1 MTCKYIYNGE
11 ELSYQELLEKLHSK
25 LLKIVDKN
33 SLGIYLQQL
42 KLSKVSE
49 RVFDLE
55 IVVKGMVASALVDAN
70 LPQRYSNMKITYAD
84 KSSKLINYEGH
95 PGYWKTQARM
105 CLK

>member
-1 MTCKYIYNGE
+1 MRK
-11 ELSYQELLEKLHSK
+11 ELLEKLHSK
-25 LLKIVDKN
+25 LLKVVDKN

-49 RVFDLE
+49 KVFDLE

-70 LPQRYSNMKITYAD
+70 LPQRYSNMKITYDD

-95 PGYWKTQARM
+95 PGYWKTSARM

>member
-1 MTCKYIYNGE
+1 MRK
-11 ELSYQELLEKLHSK
+11 ELLEKLHSK
-25 LLKIVDKN
+25 LLKVVDKN

-49 RVFDLE
+49 KVFDLE

-70 LPQRYSNMKITYAD
+70 LPQRYSNMKITYDD
-84 KSSKLINYEGH
+84 KSSKLINYEGY

>member
-1 MTCKYIYNGE
+1 MRK
-11 ELSYQELLEKLHSK
+11 ELLEKLHSK
-25 LLKIVDKN
+25 LMKIVDKN

-49 RVFDLE
+49 KVFDLE
-55 IVVKGMVASALVDAN
+55 IVVKGMVASALVDAT

-84 KSSKLINYEGH
+84 RSSKLINYEGKSDC
-95 PGYWKTQARM
+95 WKTSARM

>member
-1 MTCKYIYNGE
+1 MRK
-11 ELSYQELLEKLHSK
+11 ELLEKLHSK
-25 LLKIVDKN
+25 LMKIVDKN

-55 IVVKGMVASALVDAN
+55 IVVKGMVASALVDAT

-84 KSSKLINYEGH
+84 RSSRPVAYEGKSDC
-95 PGYWKTQARM
+95 WKTSARM
-105 CLK
+105 YLK

>member
-1 MTCKYIYNGE
+1 MRK
-11 ELSYQELLEKLHSK
+11 ELLEKLHSK
-25 LLKIVDKN
+25 LLKVVDKN

-49 RVFDLE
+49 KVFDLE

>member
-1 MTCKYIYNGE
+1 MRK
-11 ELSYQELLEKLHSK
+11 ELLEKLHSK
-25 LLKIVDKN
+25 LLKVVDKN

-55 IVVKGMVASALVDAN
+55 IVVKGMFASALVEAN
-70 LPQRYSNMKITYAD
+70 LPQRYSNMKITYDD

-105 CLK
+105 YLK

>member
-1 MTCKYIYNGE
+1 MRK
-11 ELSYQELLEKLHSK
+11 ELLEKLHSK

-49 RVFDLE
+49 KVFDLE

-95 PGYWKTQARM
+95 PGYWKTSARM

>member
-1 MTCKYIYNGE
+1 MRK
-11 ELSYQELLEKLHSK
+11 ELLEKLHSK

-49 RVFDLE
+49 KVFDLE
-55 IVVKGMVASALVDAN
+55 IVVKGMVASALVDAT
-70 LPQRYSNMKITYAD
+70 LPQRYSNMKIIYDD

>member
-1 MTCKYIYNGE
+1 MRK
-11 ELSYQELLEKLHSK
+11 ELLEKLHSK

-49 RVFDLE
+49 KVFDLE

-95 PGYWKTQARM
+95 SGYWKTQARM

>member
-1 MTCKYIYNGE
+1 MRK
-11 ELSYQELLEKLHSK
+11 ELLEKLHSK
-25 LLKIVDKN
+25 LLKVVDKN

-55 IVVKGMVASALVDAN
+55 IVVKGMVASALVDTT

-95 PGYWKTQARM
+95 PGYWKTSARM

>member
-1 MTCKYIYNGE
+1 MRK
-11 ELSYQELLEKLHSK
+11 ELLEKLHSK
-25 LLKIVDKN
+25 LLKVVDKN

-49 RVFDLE
+49 KVFDLE
-55 IVVKGMVASALVDAN
+55 IVVKGMVASALVDAT

-84 KSSKLINYEGH
+84 RSSKLINYEGKSDC
-95 PGYWKTQARM
+95 WKTSARM

>member
-1 MTCKYIYNGE
+1 MRKG
-11 ELSYQELLEKLHSK
+11 LLEKLHSK

-49 RVFDLE
+49 KVFDLE

-70 LPQRYSNMKITYAD
+70 LPQRYSNMKITYTD
-84 KSSKLINYEGH
+84 RSSKLINYEGKSDC
-95 PGYWKTQARM
+95 WKTSARM
-105 CLK
+105 YLK

>member
-1 MTCKYIYNGE
+1 MRK
-11 ELSYQELLEKLHSK
+11 ELLEKLHSK
-25 LLKIVDKN
+25 LMKMIDKN
-33 SLGIYLQQL
+33 CCGIDFQQL

-49 RVFDLE
+49 KVFDLE

-84 KSSKLINYEGH
+84 KSSKLVNYEGKSDC
-95 PGYWKTQARM
+95 WKTSARM

>member
-1 MTCKYIYNGE
+1 MRK
-11 ELSYQELLEKLHSK
+11 ELLEKLHSK

>member
-1 MTCKYIYNGE
+1 MHK
-11 ELSYQELLEKLHSK
+11 ELLEKLHSK

-49 RVFDLE
+49 KVFDLE

>member
-1 MTCKYIYNGE
+1 MRK
-11 ELSYQELLEKLHSK
+11 ELLEKLHSK

-49 RVFDLE
+49 KVFDLE

-84 KSSKLINYEGH
+84 RSSKLVNYEGKSDC
-95 PGYWKTQARM
+95 WKTSARM
-105 CLK
+105 YLK

>member
-1 MTCKYIYNGE
+1 MHK
-11 ELSYQELLEKLHSK
+11 ELLEKLHSK
-25 LLKIVDKN
+25 LLKTVDKN

-49 RVFDLE
+49 KVFDLE

-70 LPQRYSNMKITYAD
+70 LPQRYSNMKITYDD
-84 KSSKLINYEGH
+84 KSSKLINYEGR

>member
-1 MTCKYIYNGE
+1 MRK
-11 ELSYQELLEKLHSK
+11 ELLEKLHSK

-49 RVFDLE
+49 KVFDLE

-84 KSSKLINYEGH
+84 KSSKFINYEGH
-95 PGYWKTQARM
+95 PGYWKTSARM

>member
-1 MTCKYIYNGE
+1 MRK
-11 ELSYQELLEKLHSK
+11 ELLEKLHSK

-55 IVVKGMVASALVDAN
+55 IVVKGMVASALIDAT
-70 LPQRYSNMKITYAD
+70 LPQRYSNMKIIYDD

>member
-1 MTCKYIYNGE
+1 MRK
-11 ELSYQELLEKLHSK
+11 ELLEKVHSK

-55 IVVKGMVASALVDAN
+55 IVVKGVVASALVDAT
-70 LPQRYSNMKITYAD
+70 LPQRYSNMKIIYDD

-95 PGYWKTQARM
+95 SGYWKTQARM

>member
-1 MTCKYIYNGE
+1 MRK
-11 ELSYQELLEKLHSK
+11 ELLEKLHSK
-25 LLKIVDKN
+25 LMKVVDKN

-70 LPQRYSNMKITYAD
+70 LPQRYSNMKITYDD

>member
-1 MTCKYIYNGE
+1 MRK
-11 ELSYQELLEKLHSK
+11 ELLEKLHSK

-49 RVFDLE
+49 KVFDLE

-70 LPQRYSNMKITYAD
+70 LPQRYSNMKITYDD

>member
-1 MTCKYIYNGE
+1 MRK
-11 ELSYQELLEKLHSK
+11 ELLEKLHSK
-25 LLKIVDKN
+25 LLKVVDKN

-49 RVFDLE
+49 RIFDLE
-55 IVVKGMVASALVDAN
+55 IVVKGMVASALVDAT

-95 PGYWKTQARM
+95 PGYWKTSARM

>member
-1 MTCKYIYNGE
+1 MRK
-11 ELSYQELLEKLHSK
+11 ELLEKLHSK
-25 LLKIVDKN
+25 LMKMIDKN
-33 SLGIYLQQL
+33 CCGIDFQQL

-49 RVFDLE
+49 KVFDLE

-84 KSSKLINYEGH
+84 KSSKLINYEGKSDC
-95 PGYWKTQARM
+95 WKTSTRM